1 MTYRNLAI
9 LAAAGAAGLF
19 SAWVVGLAFDKAP
32 ATGGTQ
38 DAVERA
44 RREVRMLDDLY
55 KTAVVL
61 VNDNYVQD
69 ESSFAAGE
77 WARQVF
83 TAMKEKGWHH
93 ARLVDATGKPLNDE
107 NKPADAF
114 EAKAV
119 KSLLAGE
126 SYLDEVETRDGKR
139 YLRAMTLVPAVNQ
152 KCVICHNDNK
162 VGDVLGGISYTLPI
176 EE

>member
-1 MTYRNLAI
+1 MTYRTLAI
-9 LAAAGAAGLF
+9 FTAAGATGLL
-19 SAWVVGLAFDKAP
+19 SAWMVGLALDKAP
-32 ATGGTQ
+32 PISGSQ
-38 DAVERA
+38 DPIERA

-83 TAMKEKGWHH
+83 AAMKEKGWHH
-93 ARLVDATGKPLNDE
+93 ARLVDATGNPLNDE

-126 SYLDEVETRDGKR
+126 TYLDQVESRDGKQF
-139 YLRAMTLVPAVNQ
+139 LRAMTLVPAVNQ
-152 KCVICHNDNK
+152 KCVNCHNNNK
-162 VGDVLGGISYTLPI
+162 VGDVLGGISYTLAI

>member
-1 MTYRNLAI
+1 MTHRNLAI
-9 LAAAGAAGLF
+9 LAAAGAVALF
-19 SAWVVGLAFDKAP
+19 SAWMAVLAFDKAP
-32 ATGGTQ
+32 AATASN
-38 DAVERA
+38 DPVERA
-44 RREVRMLDDLY
+44 RREIRLLDDLY

-83 TAMKEKGWHH
+83 AAMKQKGWHQ
-93 ARLVDATGKPLNDE
+93 ARLVDATGNPLNAE
-107 NKPADAF
+107 NKAADAF

-139 YLRAMTLVPAVNQ
+139 YLRAMTLLPAVNQ
-152 KCVICHNDNK
+152 KCVICHTNHK